1 MKRYFMIALG
11 CILVLAVSVVLYGA
25 WLNHEGENAI
35 TNRMNNRALSLQGE
49 RVQVRML
56 RPMIGWPTV
65 NLFAEEMADAV
76 ARVDGVVQNV
86 LVDRQS
92 YVEQG
97 QLLMQVQNEEIPLKI
112 KQANSNI
119 AKAQAE
125 EKRAYNA
132 YQRALELIR
141 GNATSQEKLEE
152 AEASYRSAV
161 ASIDE
166 FQSAREQFLV
176 NQSRQNITA
185 PIAGDVLMLYRKPG
199 TFVTA
204 GTAVALIGDFNKLR
218 FKTAMTDAAI
228 RSMLPLEEMK
238 EVVFPQR
245 DFDKVYYTDY
255 GSGNAGEEQKFHV
268 NIVSVTPSLDVPA
281 AMRYVVWEIDNSSG
295 ILEPQT
301 YSNMYVQSQQPV
313 SVLAV
318 PLSAMVD
325 QNHGAV
331 YVWDADGHVNRRD
344 VSVGAD
350 DGEYAEVLDGL
361 QEGDIVIVSGTDGL
375 ESGTKAEVEIEEADG
390 DGR

>member
-166 FQSAREQFLV
+166 FQSAREQLLV

-255 GSGNAGEEQKFHV
+255 GSGNAGEEQKVHV